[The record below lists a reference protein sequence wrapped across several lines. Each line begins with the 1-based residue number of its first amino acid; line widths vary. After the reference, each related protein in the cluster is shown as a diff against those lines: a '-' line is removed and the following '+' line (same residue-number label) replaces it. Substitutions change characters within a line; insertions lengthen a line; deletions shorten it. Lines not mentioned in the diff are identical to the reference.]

1 MSSQNNKEYKQFLNK
16 YLTLN
21 PFHLKKKQKF
31 NLFKNGM
38 NILTKYHYLN
48 NKIYK
53 KLIDKFNFN
62 LSKNNEIEKLPFLPV
77 TVFKNFE
84 IFTSDLKEI
93 DTIATSSGTSNKKIS
108 KIFLDKNNSLN
119 QIRVLNKILTNYFG
133 NKKYPMLVLSRKP
146 KVKLEHMNAKLAA
159 IKGFSVIASEI
170 FYCLDEYDYLDTDVL
185 KKFASHP
192 SKRKYIFGFTA
203 DIWQKF
209 YLSKIKFNKKV
220 NLSNVTIIHGG
231 GWKKLENLKVDNLT
245 FKNKIKKKFKIK
257 KIINYYGMIE
267 QTGSIFLE
275 CDECNNFFP
284 SIYSDIFIRDENLK
298 TINNKLGLIQLMSLL
313 PTSYPGHNIL
323 TEDIGQIV
331 FKKCKHCNSRNLKQ
345 FKVHG
350 RVKNSEIRGCSN
362 I

>member
-1 MSSQNNKEYKQFLNK
+1 MTIQNKDYKNFLNK
-16 YLTLN
+16 YLTLQ
-21 PFHLKKKQKF
+21 PFDLKKNKKT

-38 NILTKYHYLN
+38 NILTKYHYYN

-53 KLIDKFNFN
+53 KLIDKLNFK

-77 TVFKNFE
+77 TIFKNYE
-84 IFTSDLKEI
+84 IYTSNLNEI
-93 DTIATSSGTSNKKIS
+93 DTIATSSGTSSKNVS

-133 NKKYPMLVLSRKP
+133 NKKYPMLVLSKKP
-146 KVKLEHMNAKLAA
+146 KAKSDSINAKLAA

-170 FYCLDEYDYLDTDVL
+170 LFCLDEQDNLDINTL
-185 KKFASHP
+185 KKFINHP
-192 SKRKYIFGFTA
+192 SINKYIFGFTA
-203 DIWQKF
+203 DIWQKL
-209 YLSKIKFNKKV
+209 YSSKLNNKFD
-220 NLSNVTIIHGG
+220 LSNVTIIHGG
-231 GWKKLENLKVDNLT
+231 GWKKLENLKVDNQT
-245 FKNKIKKKFKIK
+245 FKNKIYKKFKIR

-275 CDECNNFFP
+275 CNECNNFFP
-284 SIYSDIFIRDENLK
+284 SIFSDIVIRDEKLESVY
-298 TINNKLGLIQLMSLL
+298 NKRGLIQLMSLL
-313 PTSYPGHNIL
+313 PSSYPGHNIL

-345 FKVHG
+345 FKVYG

>member
-1 MSSQNNKEYKQFLNK
+1 MTIQNKDYKNFLNK
-16 YLTLN
+16 YLTFQ
-21 PFHLKKKQKF
+21 PFDLKKNKKL

-38 NILTKYHYLN
+38 NILTKYHYYN

-53 KLIDKFNFN
+53 NLIDKFNFK

-77 TVFKNFE
+77 TIFKNYE
-84 IFTSDLKEI
+84 IYTSNLDEI
-93 DTIATSSGTSNKKIS
+93 DTIATSSGTSSKNVS

-133 NKKYPMLVLSRKP
+133 SKKYPMLVLSRKP
-146 KVKLEHMNAKLAA
+146 KAKSDSINAKLAA

-170 FYCLDEYDYLDTDVL
+170 LFCLDEQDNLDINIL
-185 KKFASHP
+185 KKFINDP
-192 SKRKYIFGFTA
+192 STNKYIFGFTA
-203 DIWQKF
+203 DIWQKL
-209 YLSKIKFNKKV
+209 YSSKINNKFD
-220 NLSNVTIIHGG
+220 LSNVTIIHGG
-231 GWKKLENLKVDNLT
+231 GWKKVDNQT
-245 FKNKIKKKFKIK
+245 FKNKIYKKFKIK

-275 CDECNNFFP
+275 CNECNNFFP
-284 SIYSDIFIRDENLK
+284 SIFSDIVIRDEKLK
-298 TINNKLGLIQLMSLL
+298 PVYNKRGLIQLMSLL
-313 PTSYPGHNIL
+313 PSSYPGHNIL